1 MQSLRKRMWTESTL
15 SAAIPGVVGGF
26 KLIRKRWPNLLATP
40 ELGKRKKKKR
50 LIKRFSKL
58 FPQEL
63 IARP

>member
-1 MQSLRKRMWTESTL
+1 MWTEATL
-15 SAAIPGVVGGF
+15 AGAIPSVIGGLGV
-26 KLIRKRWPNLLATP
+26 IRKRWPNLLAMP
-40 ELGKRKKKKR
+40 QLGRKKKKKR